1 MRGKSAW
8 VEVAT
13 EDGKPYYWN
22 ATLNQSS
29 WKKPDDWEDA
39 AEDAAPAAA
48 PTAAGGAAAASEY
61 VKLIDPGTSEPY
73 WHNTATGET
82 TWHDPRGVVSAS
94 VVDIVR
100 VTVADDGDTT
110 GSDEGRLTT
119 AEPSQVQGP
128 RRVGSMLRMAPGAS
142 GSGNTRATLDEA
154 LLTVERMLL
163 RSANATVPLSFCLL
177 AARAANPD
185 ELRSLE
191 RTDEGRMVGQYIRA
205 LSAADRSLVT
215 TRTHKMQSRCL
226 STVDSLALISFLKSV
241 SLFQRLPEHQLVAL
255 TAKFRVRTYADGEVI
270 IEEGDNGTT
279 FFVVRKGNV
288 GIYKRESG
296 DKRVYTHTAG
306 GFFGEVALLQ
316 EVQRTASCVADGEV
330 ECLAVDK
337 EDFLASL
344 SGMSDLMG
352 AHYVDYSKSNGN
364 GLVSLS
370 EHIDMFVSVLSA
382 FAEKTT
388 ESTMS
393 TVGLARTTSVL
404 ALTAASASGT
414 PLREWH
420 TGAALRIFSAT
431 APVLEFDA
439 IANKVLQEALAL
451 TRANCIR
458 ITLLKPH
465 AVEAAARGADLGDA
479 PFEVDM
485 CTVHAGENPVESTLL
500 ARLAAAAVARGAP
513 ISVNNVAEEPLCSG
527 AESLAHCA
535 LVVPLFI
542 DLAVRGALVKRKV
555 IGVIEA
561 TDKAAGIM
569 KQGGMHRVSSYMRG
583 TATVETARE
592 RNRAMSARFLS
603 PTVPFTPHD
612 EATLCLLAAAIA
624 PLVRKEDDALRSN
637 SERGYVSSSKIRI
650 PMVFKQTLVSGV
662 DCLLRQL
669 SALSSTKRKGGA
681 ASSSPRDA
689 PSSSAA
695 TNAVP
700 GLKKERKPRLTTGT
714 FPDAT
719 KSASA
724 TRSLSPRSRRRG
736 SVSSMTDAVKSRFS
750 MFRKQSFSAP
760 VVAVVQ
766 GRIKSRLGDENAP
779 SATPTS
785 TSAGPSVS
793 AGIAAPSWRRSSK
806 RVSMN
811 IDLADPSSSRAVLQ
825 LGLEASITLFH
836 GDAALTSTASVPLI
850 LPGHERAARRGTR
863 LNVGMKISNVPRSA
877 CAVVEVRWRG
887 EQLAVGRHQIF
898 SYDGKLTETI
908 EIELEPV
915 GGELLE
921 GGSGKPTKESST
933 VAGMMEVI
941 DEPAADPIVLKL
953 SLARDGTA
961 NSKNPIVFRYYA
973 KEVQSTDAAAPAL
986 PSRALKRG
994 ISRKLSQ
1001 HSIAKA
1007 KQMTDGGAGNAV
1019 LELVQRINGLYMPT
1033 AEERATLWNNRLGLS
1048 YHATALPA
1056 VMLSV
1061 AWDSLEAA
1069 QEAHVLLERW
1079 DNSNAH
1085 IALQL
1090 LDRRFPDPAVRT
1102 FAVHGLQRLSDDE
1115 LLVYLLQLTQTLR
1128 FEPYC
1133 DSSLSRFLLRRAVAN
1148 TEVIGHV
1155 LYWSLKAEMCD
1166 KLYSQYYSQLLEQ
1179 YIIHCGGHR
1188 VKLGLQNFVVQ
1199 KLKAAQEKVKDV
1211 ASLTSAKEQLREELA
1226 TIVFPQNVQLPL
1238 SPHMRISGLNIDGCS
1253 VMDSKMRPLMLSFK
1267 RGTDGDRVP
1276 SSIPLRVLFK
1286 VRCYPLCILAHD
1298 MLARAC
1304 AHHRR
1309 FRSSAPRAHFNK
1321 QVGDDLRQ
1329 DQLTLQIMRVMQRLW
1344 MKAAIVPAPREDCC
1358 MSLYRVVTTGDG
1370 EGMIEVVP
1378 EAETIAKIVEQAALG
1393 TGMKKSKGLRAK
1405 VRAAHQAIRG
1415 DKAVLKWLRNCCAD
1429 GGKTLA
1435 DVTEN
1440 FLVSCAAY
1448 CVATY
1453 VIGVG
1458 DRHPSNIML
1467 TTSGKL
1473 FHIDFGHFLGNFKS
1487 KFGVKRE
1494 RTPFVMTPAFAAV
1507 IKARGTGAWERFIE
1521 LACELFIVLR
1531 REASLLCTLFRLMLS
1546 SGMPELSAT
1555 RDIMYI
1561 QQTLMTG
1568 MVEAEAAVAFE
1579 NLIYSALNT
1588 KTTQW
1593 NDAMHLIKHVQ

>member
-1 MRGKSAW
+1 VHAHKELCAELNRISMRCESSAW
-8 VEVAT
+8 VEVTA
-13 EDGKPYYWN
+13 ENGKVYYWN
-22 ATLNQSS
+22 AALNQSS
-29 WKKPDDWEDA
+29 WTKPDEWDDA
-39 AEDAAPAAA
+39 AADAAPAAA
-48 PTAAGGAAAASEY
+48 PTAAGGALEALEF
-61 VKLIDPGTSEPY
+61 VKHIDPGTGQPY
-73 WHNTATGET
+73 WHNTATDET
-82 TWHDPRGVVSAS
+82 TWYNPRGAVSAS
-94 VVDIVR
+94 VLDIVAVPVTLVDEEGSMSSDGEER
-100 VTVADDGDTT
+100 V
-110 GSDEGRLTT
+110 LI
-119 AEPSQVQGP
+119 EPSQVQGP
-128 RRVGSMLRMAPGAS
+128 RRVGSMLSMARSAG
-142 GSGNTRATLDEA
+142 GSGDTSATLGEA
-154 LLTVERMLL
+154 LSTVERVLL
-163 RSANATVPLSFCLL
+163 RSASATVPLSFCLL

-185 ELRSLE
+185 ELRALE
-191 RTDEGRMVGQYIRA
+191 RTDEGRVVGQYIRA
-205 LSAADRSLVT
+205 LSATDRSLVT
-215 TRTHKMQSRCL
+215 ARPQRKQNRRL
-226 STVDSLALISFLKSV
+226 STVDSLALISFLKSI

-255 TAKFRVRTYADGEVI
+255 TAKFRVRTYADGEAI

-337 EDFLASL
+337 EDFLVSL

-393 TVGLARTTSVL
+393 MVGLARTTSVL
-404 ALTAASASGT
+404 ALTAASASGS

-420 TGAALRIFSAT
+420 TGAALRIFSAV

-439 IANKVLQEALAL
+439 IANKVLQEALTL

-458 ITLLKPH
+458 VTLLKPH
-465 AVEAAARGADLGDA
+465 AVEAAARGADLGEA
-479 PFEVDM
+479 PFETDM
-485 CTVHAGENPVESTLL
+485 CTLYAGENPVESSLL
-500 ARLAAAAVARGAP
+500 ARLAAAAVARGVP
-513 ISVNNVAEEPLCSG
+513 ISVNNVAAEPLCSG

-583 TATVETARE
+583 TSTAETIRE
-592 RNRAMSARFLS
+592 RNRAMSARFPS
-603 PTVPFTPHD
+603 STVPFTPHD
-612 EATLCLLAAAIA
+612 EATLCLLAAAVA

-637 SERGYVSSSKIRI
+637 SERGYVSSSDIRI
-650 PMVFKQTLVSGV
+650 PMVFKPTLVSGV
-662 DCLLRQL
+662 GCLLRQL
-669 SALSSTKRKGGA
+669 SDVSSTKRKGGA
-681 ASSSPRDA
+681 VSSSPRDA
-689 PSSSAA
+689 SSSSGA

-700 GLKKERKPRLTTGT
+700 GLKKERKTRFSIGSS
-714 FPDAT
+714 PDAA

-724 TRSLSPRSRRRG
+724 GSSSPRSRRRG
-736 SVSSMTDAVKSRFS
+736 SVTAMTDAVKSRFGIFS
-750 MFRKQSFSAP
+750 RKQSISAP
-760 VVAVVQ
+760 IVAVVQ
-766 GRIKSRLGDENAP
+766 GRIESRLGDENVP
-779 SATPTS
+779 SAAT
-785 TSAGPSVS
+785 TSARADASV
-793 AGIAAPSWRRSSK
+793 AVEIAAPSWRSSK
-806 RVSMN
+806 RVSMK
-811 IDLADPSSSRAVLQ
+811 IDLADPSSARSVLQ

-836 GDAALTSTASVPLI
+836 GDAALTSASVVPLM
-850 LPGHERAARRGTR
+850 LPGQDYVHRRGTR
-863 LNVGMKISNVPRSA
+863 LNVGMKISDVPRSA
-877 CAVVEVRWRG
+877 CAVVELRWRG
-887 EQLAVGRHQIF
+887 DQLAVGRHQIF

-921 GGSGKPTKESST
+921 GGNGNSTKRSPA
-933 VAGMMEVI
+933 VAGMMEAI
-941 DEPAADPIVLKL
+941 DESAADPIILKL

-961 NSKNPIVFRYYA
+961 NSKTPIVFRYYA
-973 KEVQSTDAAAPAL
+973 KEAQSTDPAAPSL
-986 PSRALKRG
+986 PSRALKKG

-1001 HSIAKA
+1001 HSIAESSPRAGVQRDVDMRRTLSK
-1007 KQMTDGGAGNAV
+1007 KQMIDGADSAV
-1019 LELVQRINGLYMPT
+1019 LELVQRINGLHMPT
-1033 AEERATLWNNRLGLS
+1033 AEERATLWKNRLVLS
-1048 YHATALPA
+1048 YHTTALPA

-1061 AWDSLEAA
+1061 AWNSLEAA

-1133 DSSLSRFLLRRAVAN
+1133 DSSLSRFLLRRALAN

-1238 SPHMRISGLNIDGCS
+1238 SPHLRISGLNIDGCS

-1267 RGTDGDRVP
+1267 RGTDGDRAP
-1276 SSIPLRVLFK
+1276 SSVPLRVLFK
-1286 VRCYPLCILAHD
+1286 VSCYQLRVSAHR
-1298 MLARAC
+1298 MLDRARAR
-1304 AHHRR
+1304 AHPPR
-1309 FRSSAPRAHFNK
+1309 FRSTAPHSP
-1321 QVGDDLRQ
+1321 L
-1329 DQLTLQIMRVMQRLW
+1329 
-1344 MKAAIVPAPREDCC
+1344 
-1358 MSLYRVVTTGDG
+1358 
-1370 EGMIEVVP
+1370 
-1378 EAETIAKIVEQAALG
+1378 
-1393 TGMKKSKGLRAK
+1393 
-1405 VRAAHQAIRG
+1405 
-1415 DKAVLKWLRNCCAD
+1415 
-1429 GGKTLA
+1429 
-1435 DVTEN
+1435 
-1440 FLVSCAAY
+1440 
-1448 CVATY
+1448 
-1453 VIGVG
+1453 
-1458 DRHPSNIML
+1458 
-1467 TTSGKL
+1467 
-1473 FHIDFGHFLGNFKS
+1473 
-1487 KFGVKRE
+1487 
-1494 RTPFVMTPAFAAV
+1494 
-1507 IKARGTGAWERFIE
+1507 
-1521 LACELFIVLR
+1521 
-1531 REASLLCTLFRLMLS
+1531 
-1546 SGMPELSAT
+1546 
-1555 RDIMYI
+1555 
-1561 QQTLMTG
+1561 
-1568 MVEAEAAVAFE
+1568 
-1579 NLIYSALNT
+1579 
-1588 KTTQW
+1588 
-1593 NDAMHLIKHVQ
+1593 